1 MLGKIPRCAPRPR
14 SNVHAQSPPLR
25 PSAQPD
31 ALAPRSR
38 DTLNNLIV
46 KSPQDWQTGVGLPFF
61 AITGTVVE
69 WDEIRFDVRLMQRVP
84 YEGVS
89 RMQTSLRRKFRD
101 RVVRRGLGLVI
112 ESDVRSSLPSPSLL
126 GTALTRARC
135 CDSVLRHRGGSRA
148 LRQPIEE
155 HSVLCPRDMQL
166 YADADTHSP
175 KATFSPVLGCLCSR
189 RALRVP
195 DVRQL

>member
-1 MLGKIPRCAPRPR
+1 MCASPAPQCPRPVPR
-14 SNVHAQSPPLR
+14 LR

-84 YEGVS
+84 YGAIAVNDANPCLTDALL
-89 RMQTSLRRKFRD
+89 RLTPPLLLGLRRG
-101 RVVRRGLGLVI
+101 RVAHADVAAPQVPRSRRSPGEYLRL
-112 ESDVRSSLPSPSLL
+112 EHRPSPNSSK
-126 GTALTRARC
+126 GTR
-135 CDSVLRHRGGSRA
+135 
-148 LRQPIEE
+148 
-155 HSVLCPRDMQL
+155 
-166 YADADTHSP
+166 
-175 KATFSPVLGCLCSR
+175 
-189 RALRVP
+189 
-195 DVRQL
+195 

>member
-1 MLGKIPRCAPRPR
+1 MCA
-14 SNVHAQSPPLR
+14 SPALQCPCPVPPTLR
-25 PSAQPD
+25 PSAHHRE
-31 ALAPRSR
+31 LAPRSR

-69 WDEIRFDVRLMQRVP
+69 WDECAAAPSRLGAAHYSPLRCVLRIRFDVRLMQRVP

-112 ESDVRSSLPSPSLL
+112 ESDVRSSLPIPSLL
-126 GTALTRARC
+126 ATALTRARC
-135 CDSVLRHRGGSRA
+135 CASVLRHRGGS
-148 LRQPIEE
+148 
-155 HSVLCPRDMQL
+155 
-166 YADADTHSP
+166 
-175 KATFSPVLGCLCSR
+175 
-189 RALRVP
+189 
-195 DVRQL
+195 